1 MSHKIGTFRR
11 DDVDSSE
18 NRHFY
23 CFMTRNVQKHF
34 AKMALAERKCATF
47 QNNHQM
53 AFDIYDYNVF
63 LGNVKVRVNLN

>member
-47 QNNHQM
+47 RNNHQM
-53 AFDIYDYNVF
+53 AFMIFMVIMF
-63 LGNVKVRVNLN
+63 SWVI

>member
-23 CFMTRNVQKHF
+23 CFMTRKVQKHF
-34 AKMALAERKCATF
+34 AKMAIAQRKCATF
-47 QNNHQM
+47 QNN
-53 AFDIYDYNVF
+53 Y
-63 LGNVKVRVNLN
+63 